1 MGKIIGIDLGTT
13 NSCVA
18 VVEGGSAIIIPN
30 DKGERTTPSVVAFT
44 DSGERLIGSAAKR
57 QAAVNAD
64 RTIASGK
71 RYMGTDWRK
80 TIAGK
85 SYTPQEISA
94 MILRKLKQDAESY
107 LGEPVTDAVITVPA
121 YFGDIQRQATKDA
134 GRIAGLN
141 VRRIINEPTSAALAY
156 GLNNGAP
163 QKIMVYDLDGGTFDV
178 SIIEIGEGV
187 IEVLATCGDNHLGGD
202 DFDECIMKWLV
213 SEFKRSDGVD
223 LISELEKQYDFVRS
237 VDEITARKGK
247 VICIDET
254 MDDAAEQANLT
265 LLADATKASIAKLQ
279 ERGGKGFFL
288 MVEGAKI
295 DYAGHSRCL
304 PGSIIEML
312 SFDLAVA
319 EALKFAD
326 TNGETLVI
334 VTADHETGG
343 LVVVDGDGHTGR
355 VTGVYVSD
363 DHTPAMLP
371 VFAYG
376 PGADKFCGTYMNTEI
391 ARRIKSLIK

>member
-1 MGKIIGIDLGTT
+1 MTQAIEQAVCDILGACQPVKIILYAEKRTMATDKLKAFSLCIIVPESANCRTLRTHLHLAITVSVPVSLSVYTT
-13 NSCVA
+13 EEWAELC
-18 VVEGGSAIIIPN
+18 
-30 DKGERTTPSVVAFT
+30 T
-44 DSGERLIGSAAKR
+44 DSTSYAAW
-57 QAAVNAD
+57 
-64 RTIASGK
+64 I
-71 RYMGTDWRK
+71 
-80 TIAGK
+80 
-85 SYTPQEISA
+85 
-94 MILRKLKQDAESY
+94 
-107 LGEPVTDAVITVPA
+107 
-121 YFGDIQRQATKDA
+121 
-134 GRIAGLN
+134 
-141 VRRIINEPTSAALAY
+141 
-156 GLNNGAP
+156 
-163 QKIMVYDLDGGTFDV
+163 
-178 SIIEIGEGV
+178 
-187 IEVLATCGDNHLGGD
+187 
-202 DFDECIMKWLV
+202 
-213 SEFKRSDGVD
+213 
-223 LISELEKQYDFVRS
+223 
-237 VDEITARKGK
+237 ARKGK

-326 TNGETLVI
+326 RNGETLVV

-343 LVVVDGDGHTGR
+343 LVLVDGDERTGR
-355 VTGVYVSD
+355 VMGVYVSD

-376 PGADKFCGTYMNTEI
+376 PGADNFCGTYMNTEI